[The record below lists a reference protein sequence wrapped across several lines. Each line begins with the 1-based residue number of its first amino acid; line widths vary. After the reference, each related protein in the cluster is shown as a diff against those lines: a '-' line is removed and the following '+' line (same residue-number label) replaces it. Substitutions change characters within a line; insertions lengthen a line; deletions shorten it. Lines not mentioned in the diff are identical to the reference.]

1 MSPPPP
7 APDAAAGTAPSPN
20 YAVAC
25 GYYGYGNSGDEAILY
40 VLLDQLARLG
50 VPRTYVLTEVPDAID
65 RLYAAHGA
73 VGLRDWEIVGLTGL
87 SHLLRGR
94 PFRKLR
100 IQAGARVFIYGGGSI
115 LRDDGMSWRNFFRM
129 LDDIF
134 VARLTGVPVFFY
146 ALGVGPFRGWIGR
159 RVIAAAARCA
169 GAITV
174 RDDKSA
180 GLLRRL
186 GIAPGRIAVVTD
198 PAFLLPDCDPQQA
211 ARDAGIDGFLAR
223 HPRTL
228 FVYPT
233 MAIAEPPLA
242 TDDTLVHAM
251 AAGLSRLARE
261 DGWAMVFVPME
272 VLGEEDYARGHR
284 DDILTNR
291 RIAAAMDPGCAVHL
305 MERALPPPAMRA
317 LTRLAGINLTV
328 RLHPMIYAA
337 SLGIPCVALNYDPK
351 VAGNAQR
358 FGLGQY
364 VVDFTPGWE
373 ARMVERVRHLAAN
386 LEAEQTRQRAALPAL
401 RAGAAETFSRL
412 AAMLGLPAPVTPD
425 G

>member
-1 MSPPPP
+1 MSPSPSF
-7 APDAAAGTAPSPN
+7 DQAAEPSPGQG

-50 VPRTYVLTEVPDAID
+50 VARTYVLTEVPDAID
-65 RLYAAHGA
+65 RLYGAQGA
-73 VGLRDWEIVGLTGL
+73 VGLRDWEIVGLTGV

-100 IQAGARVFIYGGGSI
+100 IQAGARVFFYGGGSI

-146 ALGVGPFRGWIGR
+146 ALGVGPFRGWIGTR
-159 RVIAAAARCA
+159 IVAAAARCA
-169 GAITV
+169 TAITV
-174 RDDKSA
+174 RDEKSA
-180 GLLRRL
+180 ALLRGL
-186 GIAPGRIAVVTD
+186 GIAPDRIAVVTD
-198 PAFLLPDCDPQQA
+198 PAFLLERVDPQQA

-233 MAIAEPPLA
+233 MAMAEPPLA
-242 TDDTLVHAM
+242 TDDTLLHAM
-251 AAGLSRLARE
+251 AAGLSRLSRE
-261 DGWAMVFVPME
+261 DGWAVVFVPME

-291 RIAAAMDPGCAVHL
+291 RIAAAMDPDCPVHL
-305 MERALPPPAMRA
+305 MEHALPPPAMRA
-317 LTRLAGINLTV
+317 LTELAGLNLAV

-358 FGLGQY
+358 FGLGRY

-373 ARMVERVRHLAAN
+373 EAMVARVRELAAN
-386 LEAEQTRQRAALPAL
+386 LPAERARQQAALPAL
-401 RAGAAETFSRL
+401 RAGAAETFARL
-412 AAMLGLPAPVTPD
+412 ARMLGLPAPIARD

>member
-1 MSPPPP
+1 MSGAAP
-7 APDAAAGTAPSPN
+7 APA

-40 VLLDQLARLG
+40 VLLDQLGQMGLS
-50 VPRTYVLTEVPDAID
+50 RTYVLTEVPEAID
-65 RLYAAHGA
+65 RLYAAQGA
-73 VGLRDWEIVGLTGL
+73 VGLRDWEIVGLTGV

-94 PFRKLR
+94 PFRKLA
-100 IQAGARVFIYGGGSI
+100 IQARAQVFIYGGGSI

-134 VARLTGVPVFFY
+134 VARICGVPVFFY
-146 ALGVGPFRGWIGR
+146 ALGVGPFRSWIGR

-169 GAITV
+169 RAITV
-174 RDDKSA
+174 RDEKSA
-180 GLLRRL
+180 GLLRGL
-186 GIAPGRIAVVTD
+186 GIPSDRIAVVTD
-198 PAFLLPDCDPQQA
+198 PAFLLPAFDPQEA
-211 ARDAGIDGFLAR
+211 ARQAGIDSFLAR

-233 MAIAEPPLA
+233 MAMAEPPLA
-242 TDDTLVHAM
+242 TDDALLHAM
-251 AAGLSRLARE
+251 AAALSRLAAE
-261 DGWAMVFVPME
+261 DGWAVVFVPME
-272 VLGEEDYARGHR
+272 VLTEEDYRRGHR

-291 RIAAAMDPGCAVHL
+291 RIAAAMEPTCAVHL
-305 MERALPPPAMRA
+305 MEHALPPPAMRA
-317 LTRLAGINLTV
+317 LTQLAGLNLTV

-364 VVDFTPGWE
+364 VVDFERGWE
-373 ARMVERVRHLAAN
+373 ERMVERVRHLAAN
-386 LEAEQTRQRAALPAL
+386 LETERARQEAALPAL
-401 RAGAAETFSRL
+401 RAGAAETFTRLTAMLSPSQARL
-412 AAMLGLPAPVTPD
+412 ADAPAGSD
-425 G
+425 